1 MLPWKKLDTAREPGG
16 RELSLWQRADEYA
29 IRVDGQSLMGSTR
42 SASEVALGVRG
53 CAGVASARAPRV
65 LVGGLGMGFTLR
77 AALDTSPP
85 DARVDVAELVPAV
98 VAWNRGP
105 LAHLAGRPLD
115 DPRVTVLERD
125 VGTVLREADGTYDAV
140 LLDVDNGPAALTA
153 RSNRGL
159 YDAAGIARVA
169 RALRPGGVLAVWSVS
184 DDAAFTARLVRGGLR
199 ARTERVPKGAS
210 GRGRHTLWLAVRAR

>member
-1 MLPWKKLDTAREPGG
+1 
-16 RELSLWQRADEYA
+16 
-29 IRVDGQSLMGSTR
+29 
-42 SASEVALGVRG
+42 
-53 CAGVASARAPRV
+53 
-65 LVGGLGMGFTLR
+65 
-77 AALDTSPP
+77 
-85 DARVDVAELVPAV
+85 
-98 VAWNRGP
+98 NRGP

-115 DPRVTVLERD
+115 DPRVTVLVGD
-125 VGTVLREADGTYDAV
+125 VGAVLREAASTYDAV

-184 DDAAFTARLVRGGLR
+184 DDASFTARLLRGGLR
-199 ARTERVPKGAS
+199 ARTERVPKGDS